1 VLRKIRRAFAARY
14 LFGNWYSLLL
24 EYVLAKMGF
33 DVRLRARVGECIFE
47 IDPEVFARFVNRFSR
62 GLIKSIK
69 CVDGKL
75 FVNDIEINNISDV
88 IYETETWARVH
99 GWIYD
104 TSCDCWVKNNIKF
117 RRVRDTIVEI
127 FDVEVYKA
135 LNCKER
141 DVVDIGAYIGDSAIY
156 FALRGARRVIAVEPH
171 PNAFREM
178 LDNIKLNNL
187 ENVVVP
193 LNVGLASKPG
203 KICIENVDIKITA
216 MTYHKSGECD
226 VMVPA
231 ITLADVVSKYGVNH
245 DAILKMD
252 CEGCEFDVILNDY
265 EHVRVFKELL
275 LEYHLY
281 ASSEPLSKLLKVLAR
296 DYRCNVER
304 FDKSIGMIYCL
315 RNW

>member
-1 VLRKIRRAFAARY
+1 ML
-14 LFGNWYSLLL
+14 GL
-24 EYVLAKMGF
+24 EL
-33 DVRLRARVGECIFE
+33 RVGECIFE
-47 IDPEVFARFVNRFSR
+47 MDPEVFARFVSRFSR

-69 CVDGKL
+69 CVDGRL
-75 FVNDIEINNISDV
+75 FVNDIEVSSIRDA
-88 IYETETWARVH
+88 ETWARLF
-99 GWIYD
+99 GWKHD
-104 TSCDCWVKNNIKF
+104 TFCDCWVKNNIKF
-117 RRVRDTIVEI
+117 RRMRDTIVEI
-127 FDVEVYKA
+127 FDEEVYKA

-141 DVVDIGAYIGDSAIY
+141 DVVDIGAYIGDSAVY
-156 FALRGARRVIAVEPH
+156 FALKGARRVIAVEPH

-193 LNVGLASKPG
+193 LNVGLTSKPG

-216 MTYHKSGECD
+216 MTYHRSGECD

-265 EHVRVFKELL
+265 EHVRVFKEVV
-275 LEYHLY
+275 LEYHT
-281 ASSEPLSKLLKVLAR
+281 SSELLSKLLKVLAR

-304 FDKSIGMIYCL
+304 FGKSVGMMYCL

>member
-1 VLRKIRRAFAARY
+1 
-14 LFGNWYSLLL
+14 
-24 EYVLAKMGF
+24 M
-33 DVRLRARVGECIFE
+33 
-47 IDPEVFARFVNRFSR
+47 
-62 GLIKSIK
+62 
-69 CVDGKL
+69 
-75 FVNDIEINNISDV
+75 
-88 IYETETWARVH
+88 
-99 GWIYD
+99 
-104 TSCDCWVKNNIKF
+104 
-117 RRVRDTIVEI
+117 RDTIVEI
-127 FDVEVYKA
+127 FDEEVYKA

-141 DVVDIGAYIGDSAIY
+141 DVVDIGAYIGDSAVY
-156 FALRGARRVIAVEPH
+156 FALKGARRVIAVEPH

-193 LNVGLASKPG
+193 LNVGLTSKPG

-216 MTYHKSGECD
+216 MTYHRSGECD

-265 EHVRVFKELL
+265 EHVRVFKEVV
-275 LEYHLY
+275 LEYHT
-281 ASSEPLSKLLKVLAR
+281 SSELLSKLLKVLAR

-304 FDKSIGMIYCL
+304 FGKSVGMMYCL

>member
-1 VLRKIRRAFAARY
+1 MLRKIRRAFAARY

-203 KICIENVDIKITA
+203 KICIEKVDVEGTIG
-216 MTYHKSGECD
+216 TYHRSGECD

-265 EHVRVFKELL
+265 EHVRVFKEVV
-275 LEYHLY
+275 LEYHT
-281 ASSEPLSKLLKVLAR
+281 SSELLSKLLKVLAR

-304 FDKSIGMIYCL
+304 FGKSVGMMYCL